1 MGKKQSGG
9 GKSICCMNQMR
20 KIELPSQQGR
30 EVLLKDTASQ
40 LGFLKKWKNINK
52 KYNDHGILQPEGI
65 T

>member
-1 MGKKQSGG
+1 
-9 GKSICCMNQMR
+9 MNQKR
-20 KIELPSQQGR
+20 KIERPSKQGR

-52 KYNDHGILQPEGI
+52 KQNDQGIFQPEGI